1 MMKKGLFSFAVCV
14 ALLTPSAFAG
24 TVQTATDNSIS
35 LYGEIKYYTGWTKR
49 CDFMGNTAYKSD
61 DDKVKFDSYIGA
73 TTLGIDIENKNEN
86 LEGKIEGDFSND
98 SNVFGLTYAYV
109 QHNLNNGPFVLLG
122 KTDQIGEENT
132 FSNNDSAPAGFNGTD
147 QVMQIRAG
155 GSFDMGSV
163 TITPEIA
170 FEDIKDVLIDSGEA
184 NNINRTAFPGIGLK
198 LSGEFKTGFGEPAR
212 IYAFY
217 EFQHLYLSKNKN
229 KGEES
234 KTPYVYGAGFD
245 LPVNIAEIQA
255 EYIYGKGS
263 TNYAGAVPAGDLKI
277 PGGYY
282 TKGNSLKARKFY
294 AYNVEANVSPI
305 DILNIY
311 GGYDYVRFENH
322 IKEAGDN
329 AAKNTQAVFAGI
341 NLSTT
346 KVTTLSLEWD
356 HFKTK
361 YYPKASNSETAS
373 ANQVFL
379 MYDYAF

>member
-1 MMKKGLFSFAVCV
+1 MMKKGLLSFAVCA
-14 ALLTPSAFAG
+14 ALLTSSAFAG
-24 TVQTATDNSIS
+24 TVQTATNNDIS
-35 LYGEIKYYTGWTKR
+35 LYGEIKYYTGWAKR
-49 CDFMGNTAYKSD
+49 CDFMGNTAYESD
-61 DDKVKFDSYIGA
+61 NDKVKYGSYIGD
-73 TTLGIDIENKNEN
+73 TLLGADIKNRNEN

-98 SNVFGLTYAYV
+98 GIFGLTYAYV
-109 QHNLNNGPFVLLG
+109 QHNLNNGLFVLLG
-122 KTDQIGEENT
+122 KTDQIAESNT
-132 FSNNDSAPAGFNGTD
+132 FSNNDSAPARFNGTD
-147 QVMQIRAG
+147 QVMQIRVG

-170 FEDIKDVLIDSGEA
+170 LEDIKDILINEDKI
-184 NNINRTAFPGIGLK
+184 NIKRVEFPGIGLK
-198 LSGEFKTGFGEPAR
+198 LSGEFKTGFGDPAR

-217 EFQHLYLSKNKN
+217 EFQNLKIKNNSKEK
-229 KGEES
+229 S

-245 LPVNIAEIQA
+245 LPVNIAEIQS

-263 TNYAGAVPAGDLKI
+263 LNYAGAASAGDLSI

-282 TKGNSLKARKFY
+282 TEGNSLKERKFY
-294 AYNVEANVSPI
+294 AYNIEVSVSPT

-311 GGYDYVRFENH
+311 GGYDYVRFEDH

-329 AAKNTQAVFAGI
+329 TAKNTQTVFAGI

-356 HFKTK
+356 HFRTE
-361 YYPKASNSETAS
+361 YYPQVNNSETAS